1 MTLFSFLLNLSTLYL
16 NDLVNLVDVLP
27 GLLVLL
33 PLAAGPLVQLLGGVL
48 VITVLLGKAHS

>member
-48 VITVLLGKAHS
+48 VITVLLGKEHS

>member
-48 VITVLLGKAHS
+48 VITVLLGKSHS

>member
-1 MTLFSFLLNLSTLYL
+1 MTLFSFLLKLSTLYL